1 MHMASP
7 ISTSTGLGSGLDITS
22 IVSALVDADKS
33 AKQTQITTQTT
44 KTTASLSGVSQL
56 KSALEAFQKTLT
68 TLNSTTTPAFLGF
81 SATSSNESAVKATAN
96 NSAVSGSYTVVV
108 NQLATSSKVAT
119 ASISAA
125 QASAI
130 PSGELTITQN
140 GITSTVKIEA
150 TSTLE
155 QVRDAINTQMQA
167 KGVSANII
175 NDSNGSRLVF
185 SSTTTGADSDI
196 SVSGSPNGL
205 LDIDGTQLMSAT
217 ASGAGAI
224 TGLAQDAEFTVDGL
238 PLTSS
243 KNTVDNAVSGLSLT
257 LVAKGLTST
266 VTVAT
271 NTDGLKTS
279 MQSFVDS
286 YNTLV
291 KLVTTLTKGSTA
303 TDGTYTAAGLTGD
316 STPRN
321 ILAAIRKEIA
331 TSVSTSGLGSLSQLG
346 ITTQQA
352 DGTLLLDSTKFT
364 AAVADKQFGN
374 QIQNLLTGDTGLLKR
389 IEKSIT
395 PFTAAD
401 GVLAQKTTSL
411 GKIQT
416 RLTSDQDALD
426 RRVATLTATLTAKY
440 NAMDLIVG
448 QLKAT
453 ASSITSIFEAMNA
466 QANAS

>member
-1 MHMASP
+1 MASP
-7 ISTSTGLGSGLDITS
+7 ISTTTGLGSGLNITE

-81 SATSSNESAVKATAN
+81 SATSSLETAVKATAN

-108 NQLATSSKVAT
+108 DKLATSSKVAT

-140 GITSTVKIEA
+140 GIISTVKIEA

-185 SSTTTGADSDI
+185 SSTTTGKETDI
-196 SVSGSPNGL
+196 SVSGSPGGL
-205 LDIDGTQLMSAT
+205 LDIDGSVLMKDSAT
-217 ASGAGAI
+217 GAGAI
-224 TGLAQDAEFTVDGL
+224 SALAQDAEFTVDGL

-257 LVAKGLTST
+257 LVAKGTST